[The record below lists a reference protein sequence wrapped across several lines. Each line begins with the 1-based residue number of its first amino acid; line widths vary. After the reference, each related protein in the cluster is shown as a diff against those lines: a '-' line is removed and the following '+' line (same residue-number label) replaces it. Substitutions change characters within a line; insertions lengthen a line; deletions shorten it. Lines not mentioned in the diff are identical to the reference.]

1 VLFTVYLLGVK
12 LCPRTIRGGAADTFH
27 AGERSVRPGGEPRGV
42 TQTKFTVAALFI
54 GFTIA
59 ALIVV
64 SAIGMGAVAGT

>member
-1 VLFTVYLLGVK
+1 VLFTVYLLGMK
-12 LCPRTIRGGAADTFH
+12 LCPRTIRDKVADTFKL
-27 AGERSVRPGGEPRGV
+27 GERSVRRGGESRGV

-59 ALIVV
+59 ALIVL